1 MKKPNLLYAGA
12 GLLVVFAI
20 SIGTFLKGSGGESE
34 GANQTASIASALS
47 IPLETIGQNDVTDT
61 EQVGSSWPGEVI
73 SSGDVEVQP
82 QREGTIVEWRVK
94 IGQKVSQGQVLARLS
109 APPATPELTR
119 ALAEQA
125 QSLTRAKATAEAQAT
140 FVEKNKQQLN
150 DLRTQIVTSGKQ
162 ISDSLS
168 DNTSSDRSQSVST
181 LQASLDASRRDT
193 EIKAQTV
200 KDYSTQAIRKVFPAF
215 TNYSADPITAYKQ
228 YPQSFYFNLKYGLG
242 GNDGNVQTDYHR
254 NLVEAVKAIINNED
268 GIGEKTM
275 RFLQSADNLVANSYL
290 VDGST
295 DGLIILRNIV
305 SDERAEL
312 SEKIAELSEA
322 KTETRKIES
331 DLASKKTDFSLSA
344 ANSSKETAEKL
355 KDIDE
360 KLIDLDRQLQL
371 ARAEAEGAGVAYY
384 TISNAL
390 TGGLNITAPRA
401 GIVSII
407 TKKSGDFV
415 NPGTAVASI
424 NSANAKDRIVR
435 FRIPG
440 NITPPKAGETLTVI
454 RPGFPKDGKKI
465 KLAGIGVSL
474 DSNGSFLADAD
485 FVEPIDWPVHAS
497 VRVLASAAQSGQA
510 LVSLSAVWWDDDGHP
525 AVWLVT
531 EENRIRP
538 QEVKTGRT
546 LGDKI
551 EILEG
556 LAQGSRIVSKATSDL
571 KAGTQLDQL
580 SSTPKNKTEDQPQDE
595 SQPHG
600 HDE

>member
-1 MKKPNLLYAGA
+1 MNKPKLLYAGA
-12 GLLVVFAI
+12 GLLAIVAI
-20 SIGTFLKGSGGESE
+20 STGTFLKVSGGNSD
-34 GANQTASIASALS
+34 AASQVASVASAIS
-47 IPLETIGQNDVTDT
+47 IPLETIGQSDAVGTD
-61 EQVGSSWPGEVI
+61 QVGSSWPGEII

-82 QREGTIVEWRVK
+82 QREGTIVEWKVN
-94 IGQKVSQGQVLARLS
+94 IGQKVRQGQVLARLS

-119 ALAEQA
+119 TLAEQA

-140 FVEKNKQQLN
+140 YVEKSKEQLVA
-150 DLRTQIVTSGKQ
+150 LRTQIVSSGKQ

-168 DNTSSDRSQSVST
+168 NDASSDKSKSLAT
-181 LQASLDASRRDT
+181 LQASLEASQRDVD
-193 EIKAQTV
+193 IKTQTV
-200 KDYSTQAIRKVFPAF
+200 KDYSSQAIRKVFPAF
-215 TNYSADPITAYKQ
+215 TNYSADPITVYKQ
-228 YPQSFYFNLKYGLG
+228 YPQNFYFTVKYGLG
-242 GNDGNVQTDYHR
+242 SNNGNTQTDFHR
-254 NLVEAVKAIINNED
+254 DLVESVKAIINND
-268 GIGEKTM
+268 DNIGEKTM
-275 RFLQSADNLVANSYL
+275 KFLQSADALVANSYF

-295 DGLIILRNIV
+295 EGLITLRNIV

-312 SEKIAELSEA
+312 SDKITELSEA
-322 KTETRKIES
+322 KTETRKVES
-331 DLASKKTDFSLSA
+331 ELAAKKTDFSLSG

-407 TKKSGDFV
+407 MKKSGDFV

-424 NSANAKDRIVR
+424 NSGNEKDRIVR

-465 KLAGIGVSL
+465 KLVGIGVSL

-485 FVEPIDWPVHAS
+485 FVEPVDWPVHAS
-497 VRVLASAAQSGQA
+497 VRVLASADQSGQA

-525 AVWLVT
+525 TVWLVT

-580 SSTPKNKTEDQPQDE
+580 SSTTENKTEEQPEGDG
-595 SQPHG
+595 HG
-600 HDE
+600 HAHDE

>member
-1 MKKPNLLYAGA
+1 MNKPKLLYAVA
-12 GLLVVFAI
+12 GLLVVAAI
-20 SIGTFLKGSGGESE
+20 SIWIFLKVSGDNSDV
-34 GANQTASIASALS
+34 ASQVASVASAIN
-47 IPLETIGQNDVTDT
+47 IPLETIGRGDST
-61 EQVGSSWPGEVI
+61 ESDQVGSSWPGEII

-82 QREGTIVEWRVK
+82 PREGTIVEWKVN
-94 IGQKVSQGQVLARLS
+94 IGQKVRQGQVLARLS

-119 ALAEQA
+119 TLAEQA
-125 QSLTRAKATAEAQAT
+125 QSLTRAKATVEAQAT

-150 DLRTQIVTSGKQ
+150 DLRTQIVNSGKQ

-168 DNTSSDRSQSVST
+168 NDVNSDRYQSLST
-181 LQASLDASRRDT
+181 LQASLDASRRDV

-200 KDYSTQAIRKVFPAF
+200 KDYSSQSIGKVFLAF
-215 TNYSADPITAYKQ
+215 TNYSVDPITAYKQ
-228 YPQSFYFNLKYGLG
+228 YNQNFYFNVRHGLG
-242 GNDGNVQTDYHR
+242 SNNGNTQIDFHR
-254 NLVEAVKAIINNED
+254 DLVEVVKAVINNED

-275 RFLQSADNLVANSYL
+275 RFLQSADNLVSNSYF
-290 VDGST
+290 VDDST
-295 DGLIILRNIV
+295 EGLITLRNIV

-312 SEKIAELSEA
+312 SEKITELSEA
-322 KTETRKIES
+322 KIETRKIES
-331 DLASKKTDFSLSA
+331 ERAAKKADFSISA
-344 ANSSKETAEKL
+344 ANFSKETAEKL

-371 ARAEAEGAGVAYY
+371 ARAEVEGAGMAYY

-390 TGGLNITAPRA
+390 TGGLKITAPRA

-407 TKKSGDFV
+407 MKKNGDFV

-424 NSANAKDRIVR
+424 NSGNEKDRIVR

-440 NITPPKAGETLTVI
+440 NITPPQAGETLTVI

-465 KLAGIGVSL
+465 KLVGIGVSL

-485 FVEPIDWPVHAS
+485 FVELVDWPVHAS
-497 VRVLASAAQSGQA
+497 VRVLAPMAQNDRV
-510 LVSLSAVWWDDDGHP
+510 LVSLSAVWWDDDGNP
-525 AVWLVT
+525 TVWLVT

-546 LGDKI
+546 LGDRI

-556 LAQGSRIVSKATSDL
+556 LTQGSRIVSKATSDL
-571 KAGTQLDQL
+571 KVGTQLNQL
-580 SSTPKNKTEDQPQDE
+580 SVTTKKTEEQSEGDG
-595 SQPHG
+595 HG
-600 HDE
+600 HAHDE